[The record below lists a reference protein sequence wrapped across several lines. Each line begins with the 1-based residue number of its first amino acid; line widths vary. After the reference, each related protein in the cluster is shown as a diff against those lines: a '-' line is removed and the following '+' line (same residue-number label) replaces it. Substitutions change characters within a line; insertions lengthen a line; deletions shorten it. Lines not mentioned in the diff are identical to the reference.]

1 MVAKIEEIVT
11 RIETRIQVQ
20 LFKKHILFTCK
31 KNSATIINFQE
42 LKSFDQYAKCWS

>member
-20 LFKKHILFTCK
+20 LFKIDFIFYNL
-31 KNSATIINFQE
+31 IVVVLIPD
-42 LKSFDQYAKCWS
+42 FD